1 MNIDSIISFKLI
13 MNTLSDLAFF
23 AALVKTGSLAALARE
38 LGLTPPAVTKRLA
51 NLEQRLGVR
60 LLNRTTRTMSVT
72 HEGEIYLADGARIL
86 ADIEALE
93 RTIGSSRALPK
104 GLLRVNAS
112 FGFGRK
118 HIGPA
123 VSEFSKRFPEVEVQ
137 LLLSERPLNLA
148 DQAFDIGIRIGELP
162 DARIIARKIAANR
175 RLLCAAPAYLK
186 QHSAP
191 ATPRDLQTH
200 ACIVLRE
207 NEAAY
212 GSWHLSR
219 GKRQETVKVR
229 GALSSND
236 GETVLAWALA
246 GHGIL
251 MRSEWD
257 VAPYLRSGRLRQVLE
272 DWALPP
278 SDIFAVYPERLNLSA
293 KVSAFVDFLAARFK
307 PHLLPRKDGQPG
319 W

>member
-1 MNIDSIISFKLI
+1 MNA
-13 MNTLSDLAFF
+13 LSDLAFF

-38 LGLTPPAVTKRLA
+38 LGVTPPAVTKRLA

-123 VSEFSKRFPEVEVQ
+123 ISEFSKRFPDVEVQ

-186 QHSAP
+186 QHPAP
-191 ATPRDLQTH
+191 AAPRDLQTH

-219 GKRQETVKVR
+219 GKRQETIKVR

-307 PHLLPRKDGQPG
+307 SHLLLRKDGQPS

>member
-1 MNIDSIISFKLI
+1 

-38 LGLTPPAVTKRLA
+38 LGVTPPAVTKRLA

-93 RTIGSSRALPK
+93 RTIGSSRAVPK

-148 DQAFDIGIRIGELP
+148 DQAFDIGIRIGEMP

-186 QHSAP
+186 QHPAP

-207 NEAAY
+207 NDAAY

-257 VAPYLRSGRLRQVLE
+257 VAPYLRSGRLRQVLQE
-272 DWALPP
+272 WALPP

-293 KVSAFVDFLAARFK
+293 KVTAFVDFLAARFK
-307 PHLLPRKDGQPG
+307 AHLLPQKDGQHG

>member
-1 MNIDSIISFKLI
+1 

-23 AALVKTGSLAALARE
+23 AALIKTGSLAALARE

-123 VSEFSKRFPEVEVQ
+123 VSDFSRRFPEVEVQ

-186 QHSAP
+186 QHPAP
-191 ATPRDLQTH
+191 AAPRDLQTH

-257 VAPYLRSGRLRQVLE
+257 VAPYLRSGRLRPVLE

>member
-1 MNIDSIISFKLI
+1 MNA
-13 MNTLSDLAFF
+13 LSDLAFF

-38 LGLTPPAVTKRLA
+38 LGVTPPAVTKRLA

-123 VSEFSKRFPEVEVQ
+123 VSEFSKRFPDVEVQ

-186 QHSAP
+186 QHPAP
-191 ATPRDLQTH
+191 ASPRDLQTH

-219 GKRQETVKVR
+219 GKRQETIKVR

-307 PHLLPRKDGQPG
+307 SHLLPRKDGQPS

>member
-1 MNIDSIISFKLI
+1 MNA
-13 MNTLSDLAFF
+13 LSDLAFF

-38 LGLTPPAVTKRLA
+38 LGVTPPAVTKRLA

-123 VSEFSKRFPEVEVQ
+123 VSEFSKRFPDVEVQ
-137 LLLSERPLNLA
+137 LLLSERPLSLA

-186 QHSAP
+186 QHPAP
-191 ATPRDLQTH
+191 ASPRDLQTH

-219 GKRQETVKVR
+219 GKRQETIKVR

-307 PHLLPRKDGQPG
+307 SHLLPRKDGQPG

>member
-1 MNIDSIISFKLI
+1 

-38 LGLTPPAVTKRLA
+38 LGVTPPAVTKRLA

-86 ADIEALE
+86 ADIETLE

-186 QHSAP
+186 QHPAP

-257 VAPYLRSGRLRQVLE
+257 AAPYLRSGRLRQVLQE
-272 DWALPP
+272 WALPP

-293 KVSAFVDFLAARFK
+293 KVTAFVDFLAARFTA
-307 PHLLPRKDGQPG
+307 HLLPQKDGRHG

>member
-1 MNIDSIISFKLI
+1 

-23 AALVKTGSLAALARE
+23 AMLVKAGSLAAMARE
-38 LGLTPPAVTKRLA
+38 LGVTPPAVTKRLA
-51 NLEQRLGVR
+51 NLEHRLGVR

-93 RTIGSSRALPK
+93 RTIGRSRAVPK
-104 GLLRVNAS
+104 GLLRINAS

-123 VSEFSKRFPEVEVQ
+123 ISDFSKRFPEVEVQ

-162 DARIIARKIAANR
+162 DARIIARKIASNK

-186 QHSAP
+186 QHP
-191 ATPRDLQTH
+191 EPTMPRELQTH

-207 NEAAY
+207 NDAAY
-212 GSWHLSR
+212 GTWHLSR

-236 GETVLAWALA
+236 GETVLQWALD

-257 VAPYLRSGRLRQVLE
+257 TAPYLRSGRLREVLT
-272 DWALPP
+272 DWTLPS
-278 SDIFAVYPERLNLSA
+278 SDIFVVYPERLNLSA
-293 KVSAFVDFLAARFK
+293 KVTAFVDFIADRFK
-307 PHLLPRKDGQPG
+307 SHLLPSKDQQHT

>member
-1 MNIDSIISFKLI
+1 
-13 MNTLSDLAFF
+13 MNTISDLAFF
-23 AALVKTGSLAALARE
+23 AILVKAGSLAALARE
-38 LGLTPPAVTKRLA
+38 LGVTPPAVTKRLA
-51 NLEQRLGVR
+51 NLEHRLGVR

-72 HEGEIYLADGARIL
+72 HEGEIYLADGSRIL

-93 RTIGSSRALPK
+93 RSVSNSRALPK
-104 GLLRVNAS
+104 GLLRINAS

-123 VSEFSKRFPEVEVQ
+123 VAAFSKRYPEVEVQ
-137 LLLSERPLNLA
+137 LQLSDRPLNLA
-148 DQAFDIGIRIGELP
+148 DQAFDIGIRIGEMP
-162 DARIIARKIAANR
+162 DARIIARKIASNR
-175 RLLCAAPAYLK
+175 RLLCAAPAYLN
-186 QHSAP
+186 QHPAP
-191 ATPRDLQTH
+191 TTPRDLQKH

-207 NEAAY
+207 NDAAY
-212 GSWHLSR
+212 GSWHLSK
-219 GKRQETVKVR
+219 GKRHETVKVR

-236 GETVLAWALA
+236 GEIALEWALE

-257 VAPYLRSGRLRQVLE
+257 LAPYLRSGRLRQVLG
-272 DWALPP
+272 DWALPS

-293 KVSAFVDFLAARFK
+293 KVTAFVEFIAQRFK
-307 PHLLPRKDGQPG
+307 SHLAQQKDLPNS

>member
-1 MNIDSIISFKLI
+1 

-148 DQAFDIGIRIGELP
+148 DQAFDVGIRIGELP
-162 DARIIARKIAANR
+162 DARIIARKIAINR

-186 QHSAP
+186 QHPAP
-191 ATPRDLQTH
+191 TAPRDLQAH

-219 GKRQETVKVR
+219 GKRQETIKVR

>member
-1 MNIDSIISFKLI
+1 

>member
-1 MNIDSIISFKLI
+1 
-13 MNTLSDLAFF
+13 MNTPSDLAFF
-23 AALVKTGSLAALARE
+23 AMVVKAGSLAAMARE
-38 LGLTPPAVTKRLA
+38 LGVTPPAVTKRLA
-51 NLEQRLGVR
+51 SLEHRLGVR

-93 RTIGSSRALPK
+93 RTIGRSRAVPK
-104 GLLRVNAS
+104 GLLRINAS

-123 VSEFSKRFPEVEVQ
+123 VSDFSKRFPEVEVQ

-162 DARIIARKIAANR
+162 DARIIARKIAANK
-175 RLLCAAPAYLK
+175 RLLCAAPTYLN
-186 QHSAP
+186 QHPEP
-191 ATPRDLQTH
+191 ATPRDLQSH

-207 NEAAY
+207 NDAAY

-236 GETVLAWALA
+236 GETVLDWALA

-257 VAPYLRSGRLRQVLE
+257 TAPYLRSGRLRQVLA
-272 DWALPP
+272 DWTLPS

-293 KVSAFVDFLAARFK
+293 KVTAFVDFIAERFK
-307 PHLLPRKDGQPG
+307 SHLSQAKEPQHG

>member
-1 MNIDSIISFKLI
+1 

-23 AALVKTGSLAALARE
+23 AVLVKAGSLAALARE
-38 LGLTPPAVTKRLA
+38 LGVTPPAVTKRLA

-72 HEGEIYLADGARIL
+72 HEGEIYLADGSRIL
-86 ADIEALE
+86 ADIETLE
-93 RTIGSSRALPK
+93 RTVSNSRAVPK
-104 GLLRVNAS
+104 GLLRINAS

-123 VSEFSKRFPEVEVQ
+123 VSAFSKRYPEVEVQ
-137 LLLSERPLNLA
+137 LQLSDRPLNLA
-148 DQAFDIGIRIGELP
+148 DQAFDIGIRIGEMP
-162 DARIIARKIAANR
+162 DARIIARKIASNR
-175 RLLCAAPAYLK
+175 RLLCAARAYLK
-186 QHSAP
+186 QHAAP
-191 ATPRDLQTH
+191 SGPRELQQH

-207 NEAAY
+207 NDAAY
-212 GSWHLSR
+212 GSWQLSK
-219 GKRQETVKVR
+219 GKRHETVKVR
-229 GALSSND
+229 GTLSTND
-236 GETVLAWALA
+236 GEIALDWALA

-251 MRSEWD
+251 LRSEWD
-257 VAPYLRSGRLRQVLE
+257 VAPYLRSGRLRQVLG

-293 KVSAFVDFLAARFK
+293 KVTAFVDFAADRFK
-307 PHLLPRKDGQPG
+307 SHLSRGDETGQA